1 MNNILEVKNLGINVA
16 EYKSEKKLVEDV
28 SFNVKKEGALGIVG
42 ESGCGKSITAL
53 SIMKLLSP
61 PLKITSGEIL
71 FEKEGNKV
79 DLINKGSS
87 FMRKIRGNDISMIF
101 QEPMTALDPLF
112 TIEYQIM
119 EVLKFHTNLSKKEM
133 RQRALEM
140 LVKVGIPQPDRVMK
154 DYPHQLSGGMLQ
166 RIVISM
172 ALICNPKILI
182 ADEPTTALDVT
193 IQAQILELI
202 NDLRVSYGTSVIM
215 ITHDLG
221 VVAETCEDVLVLYAG
236 QVVEEANVVDLFHN
250 TAHPYTKGLIKA
262 VKSLGDKSTELY
274 TISGAVPMAG
284 EYGKG
289 CRFQNRCDVSIP
301 ICKTKMPELI
311 DIGNGHKSRCWL
323 NCGGDIDE

>member
-1 MNNILEVKNLGINVA
+1 MKNILEIKNLGINVI
-16 EYKSEKKLVEDV
+16 EKKSTKELVKGISFDV
-28 SFNVKKEGALGIVG
+28 KRKGSLGIVG

-61 PLKITSGEIL
+61 PLKAVEGEIL
-71 FEKEGNKV
+71 FDHGDSKV
-79 DLINKGSS
+79 DLMKADSR
-87 FMRKIRGNDISMIF
+87 FMRKIRGKEISMIF

-119 EVLKFHTNLSKKEM
+119 EVLKFHTDLSQKEM
-133 RQRALEM
+133 RSKALEM
-140 LVKVGIPQPDRVMK
+140 LNKVGIPQADKVMK

-172 ALICNPKILI
+172 ALICNPKLLI

-202 NDLRVSYGTSVIM
+202 NDLRESHDTSVIM

-221 VVAETCEDVLVLYAG
+221 VIAETCEDVLVFYAG
-236 QVVEEANVVDLFHN
+236 QVVEQASVEDLFYN

-262 VKSLGDKSTELY
+262 VKYLGDKSKDLF
-274 TISGAVPMAG
+274 TIPGTVPMAG
-284 EYGKG
+284 EFSPG
-289 CRFQNRCDVSIP
+289 CRFQNRCDVSLP
-301 ICKTKMPELI
+301 ICKTQAPELI
-311 DIGNGHKSRCWL
+311 DIGQGHKSRCWL
-323 NCGGDIDE
+323 QDRGNING

>member
-1 MNNILEVKNLGINVA
+1 MENILEIKNLGIDVMGKQNNK
-16 EYKSEKKLVEDV
+16 ELVKDV
-28 SFNVKKEGALGIVG
+28 SFNVKRKGSLGIVG

-53 SIMKLLSP
+53 SIMKLLDSP
-61 PLKITSGEIL
+61 LEVVEGEI
-71 FEKEGNKV
+71 FFNQDDKQIDIMEASPNE
-79 DLINKGSS
+79 
-87 FMRKIRGNDISMIF
+87 MRNIRGKDISMIF

-119 EVLKFHTNLSKKEM
+119 EVLKFHTKLSKKEM
-133 RQRALEM
+133 REKALDM

-172 ALICNPKILI
+172 ALICNPKLLI

-202 NDLRVSYGTSVIM
+202 NELRQTNNTSVIM

-221 VVAETCEDVLVLYAG
+221 VIAETCEDVIVFYAG
-236 QVVEEANVVDLFHN
+236 QVVEEANVEELFYN

-262 VKSLGDKSTELY
+262 VKFLGDKSKDLF
-274 TISGAVPMAG
+274 TIPGTVPMAG
-284 EYGKG
+284 EFSVG
-289 CRFQNRCDVSIP
+289 CRFENRCDVSLP
-301 ICKTKMPELI
+301 ICKTKAPRLV
-311 DIGNGHKSRCWL
+311 DISDGHKCRCWHYD
-323 NCGGDIDE
+323 GGNING